1 MHQRTPQLSSSLRG
15 PVWRSQC
22 IRCMDRKSK
31 RSVAVGPDPATA
43 VWFHG
48 RDIAGRNIAPSVI
61 SHRGACVRSSVMAE
75 RDEVQA
81 ARWFAIRDRVGEY
94 LRALRVRAGAVSQA
108 RLSSDL
114 EALGY
119 RMTQSMVSRYEQGVL
134 DAPLSL
140 ERIVGWALCCEALS
154 DPMFGDIMSIAG
166 YQLAAPSEDLE
177 RFDRLLAQYRALP
190 MPDQVVLRRSLLW
203 HLLGLRPAPDSAD
216 DRQTSR
222 TPPRGSVPVGS
233 SA

>member
-1 MHQRTPQLSSSLRG
+1 MPHVSTKADPTAH
-15 PVWRSQC
+15 
-22 IRCMDRKSK
+22 
-31 RSVAVGPDPATA
+31 RSVGLPARA
-43 VWFHG
+43 ALL
-48 RDIAGRNIAPSVI
+48 R
-61 SHRGACVRSSVMAE
+61 VRSSAMAD

-81 ARWFAIRDRVGEY
+81 ARWLAIRERVGVC
-94 LRALRVRAGAVSQA
+94 LRALRHRAGAVSQA

-154 DPMFGDIMSIAG
+154 APVFGDIMDVAG
-166 YQLAAPSEDLE
+166 YRLAVSNEELE
-177 RFDRLLAQYRALP
+177 RFDRLLARYRALP

-203 HLLGLRPAPDSAD
+203 HLLGLRPAPAD
-216 DRQTSR
+216 VPIDPNPVTVGPRTS
-222 TPPRGSVPVGS
+222 GMWE
-233 SA
+233 

>member
-1 MHQRTPQLSSSLRG
+1 
-15 PVWRSQC
+15 
-22 IRCMDRKSK
+22 
-31 RSVAVGPDPATA
+31 
-43 VWFHG
+43 
-48 RDIAGRNIAPSVI
+48 
-61 SHRGACVRSSVMAE
+61 MAD

-81 ARWFAIRDRVGEY
+81 ARWFAIRDRVGSC

-154 DPMFGDIMSIAG
+154 APMFSDIMSIAG
-166 YQLAAPSEDLE
+166 YRLAATSEDLE

-203 HLLGLRPAPDSAD
+203 HLLGLRPAPDRD
-216 DRQTSR
+216 DDGQTNR
-222 TPPRGSVPVGS
+222 AGPLGPVPVGS
-233 SA
+233 RW

>member
-1 MHQRTPQLSSSLRG
+1 
-15 PVWRSQC
+15 
-22 IRCMDRKSK
+22 
-31 RSVAVGPDPATA
+31 
-43 VWFHG
+43 
-48 RDIAGRNIAPSVI
+48 
-61 SHRGACVRSSVMAE
+61 MAD

-81 ARWFAIRDRVGEY
+81 ARWLAIREHVGTC
-94 LRALRVRAGAVSQA
+94 LRALRHSAGSVSQA

-154 DPMFGDIMSIAG
+154 APVFADMMAVAG
-166 YQLAAPSEDLE
+166 YRLTATSEELV

-203 HLLGLRPAPDSAD
+203 HLLGLRPAPGERESDPFTAPVSPGAVGA
-216 DRQTSR
+216 
-222 TPPRGSVPVGS
+222 PR
-233 SA
+233 